1 MSEIN
6 SFHIYGRQLTLD
18 LYQLRTFF
26 TAAQTLN
33 FTEAAGRLYITQSAV
48 SHAIRKL
55 ERSAGEELLRKSGR
69 RVCLT
74 EAGKILYKACETVF
88 YELEKAQETLKA
100 ARGRNTGNIR
110 LGATVEFGTT
120 LLIKHLAAF
129 IKKNPQI
136 HLDFQF
142 GHELLRPLLNDEVDL
157 IIDCR
162 DHKTAGLEKTPLFR
176 EEYAVIASPG
186 LAAGIRR
193 PADLSGRAI
202 LSLDKDCAWWKNFL
216 DALPQAGRPAFSR
229 VTELNHIRGII
240 NAAIESL
247 GVGFVP
253 KYCVM
258 KELKAGALK
267 NVFPHLEL
275 LEDRFAVYQKSKRAG
290 LERHRLLVQYLS
302 GIKTGSLLS
311 GR

>member
-1 MSEIN
+1 
-6 SFHIYGRQLTLD
+6 
-18 LYQLRTFF
+18 
-26 TAAQTLN
+26 
-33 FTEAAGRLYITQSAV
+33 
-48 SHAIRKL
+48 
-55 ERSAGEELLRKSGR
+55 
-69 RVCLT
+69 
-74 EAGKILYKACETVF
+74 
-88 YELEKAQETLKA
+88 
-100 ARGRNTGNIR
+100 
-110 LGATVEFGTT
+110 
-120 LLIKHLAAF
+120 
-129 IKKNPQI
+129 
-136 HLDFQF
+136 
-142 GHELLRPLLNDEVDL
+142 
-157 IIDCR
+157 
-162 DHKTAGLEKTPLFR
+162 
-176 EEYAVIASPG
+176 
-186 LAAGIRR
+186 
-193 PADLSGRAI
+193 
-202 LSLDKDCAWWKNFL
+202 LDKDCAWWKNFL